1 MKKSINYSKL
11 CHSGLLLS
19 LFFLISF
26 GLGYPTLN
34 RYNPQVTEGT
44 SDSLHYFN
52 IVKSGPQNAVGH
64 WRSRVLVPYLAKPFY
79 YLAKGK
85 TRTWNPI
92 SFAMLVINS
101 IFVATSAYLL
111 ILLALEVIGDYFIAL
126 VSGLFYL
133 LNFNIANAQLS
144 GLVDSAEACLIM
156 AVILLVITN
165 RWWCLPVLGIIGAL
179 AKETFVPLAG
189 SWALIYWICESS
201 PRKRPIIQLTWI
213 IGMVAVGMVTIVI
226 LRSLISGII
235 VWPWDIIASEKGPE
249 SLFLGVFHC
258 LADKG
263 FWYVFV
269 WLLPLGVLKL
279 KYFPKSLIFASIGSA
294 IVALL
299 LGGWKNAGGNVAKPI
314 FNTLAPLLTISL
326 AYFISSLKIGNHQ

>member
-1 MKKSINYSKL
+1 MEKSINYSKL
-11 CHSGLLLS
+11 GHATLLLS

-34 RYNPQVTEGT
+34 RYNPQVMEGV
-44 SDSLHYFN
+44 SDSVHYFN
-52 IVKSGPQNAVGH
+52 IVKSGPQESSGN
-64 WRSRVLVPYLAKPFY
+64 RRYRVLVPYLAKPFY

-85 TRTWNPI
+85 TGTWDPI

-111 ILLALEVIGDYFIAL
+111 ILLALQVMGDYFIAL
-126 VSGLFYL
+126 PAGLFYL
-133 LNFNIANAQLS
+133 LNYNIANAQLS
-144 GLVDSAEACLIM
+144 GLVDSAEGCLIM
-156 AVILLVITN
+156 GVMLLAITN

-189 SWALIYWICESS
+189 SWALVYWICASS
-201 PRKRPIIQLTWI
+201 PRRRPISQLAWI
-213 IGMVAVGMVTIVI
+213 IGMVASGMVTIVI
-226 LRSLISGII
+226 LRSLLSGIM
-235 VWPWDIIASEKGPE
+235 VWPWDIIASEKGSE
-249 SLFLGVFHC
+249 NLLLGVLQC
-258 LADKG
+258 LTDKG

-279 KYFPKSLIFASIGSA
+279 RYFSKSLTFASFGSA

-299 LGGWKNAGGNVAKPI
+299 LGGWNNGGGNVARAI
-314 FNTLAPLLTISL
+314 FDTLAPILTISL
-326 AYFISSLKIGNHQ
+326 AYFISSLKIR